1 MKHLVMMLLCLTGL
15 TLFAAENDLDF
26 ELYNIGDQLYDTKQI
41 RAKPNLKLIAVD
53 FFSIHCEPC
62 KKALPEW
69 RKIYESYKGK
79 GLEIIVVVLPVEDDR
94 EKELQKIELFFK
106 NNPIPF
112 ALAYDK
118 YKLVG
123 KKYGVVT
130 KEGSAQVPQAFI
142 IDRAGKLVFKSEGH
156 DEVVKKI
163 KDILK

>member
-1 MKHLVMMLLCLTGL
+1 MRSLAILLFCLTGL

-41 RAKPNLKLIAVD
+41 RARPQVKLIAVD

-69 RKIYESYKGK
+69 AKLYKEYNPK

-130 KEGSAQVPQAFI
+130 GQGAQVPQAFV
-142 IDRAGKLVFKSEGH
+142 IDRAGKLVFRSEGH
-156 DEVVKKI
+156 DEVIKKI
-163 KDILK
+163 KDTLK